1 MAEFFGAIS
10 VFGWGLMFG
19 AIWAQRK
26 KPRTT
31 MEMLGDLIGD
41 RMVAVSQKRQWVGSA
56 TGIEISSTMSF
67 TASDGRVLEL
77 VVREAEPSTR
87 GETA

>member
-10 VFGWGLMFG
+10 VFGWGFMFG

-41 RMVAVSQKRQWVGSA
+41 RMVAVSQKRQWVGSG
-56 TGIEISSTMSF
+56 TGFEISSTMSF